1 MRCICCPF
9 LSLNPML
16 VDITHSNRREVRKT
30 LSALQLSFPS
40 VCFCITSDQ
49 FFSPPLLLVF
59 RICCDI
65 RDTCFDWR
73 SEHLKSSRPRFHIG
87 FFFFFSKKDPLLS
100 IITQKSQKEGHT
112 RMTWKHG
119 RNKKEKSHYLNRK
132 GESQASTWDFLIH
145 GQVTFL

>member
-16 VDITHSNRREVRKT
+16 VDITHNNRREVRKT

-40 VCFCITSDQ
+40 VRFYITSDQ
-49 FFSPPLLLVF
+49 FFPPPIATSFQNLLWYTWYLFWLKVW
-59 RICCDI
+59 
-65 RDTCFDWR
+65 T
-73 SEHLKSSRPRFHIG
+73 SEIKQAKVSHWL
-87 FFFFFSKKDPLLS
+87 FFFFSKKDPLLS

-132 GESQASTWDFLIH
+132 GESQASAWDFLIH